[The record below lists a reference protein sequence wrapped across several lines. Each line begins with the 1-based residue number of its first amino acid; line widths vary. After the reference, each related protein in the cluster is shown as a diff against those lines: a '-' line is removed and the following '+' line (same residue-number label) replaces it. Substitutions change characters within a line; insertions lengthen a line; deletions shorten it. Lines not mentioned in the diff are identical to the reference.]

1 LAQFAQS
8 FNDLAFAVVR
18 FSLLLEWHWDH
29 RPSNAYD
36 DSARLMGLRSARVT
50 HSSELGFALSGERDL
65 PSLTSNAHLCWLPGR
80 RGESNRPTSV
90 CAGSTGCRN
99 LQAARD
105 ANHFHDCA
113 HPPEE
118 RECCPRD
125 PHRTLVIDP
134 LTNMGLCLVLVQ
146 PCTTGAMFLTPLKG
160 LSRRAV
166 KVVLSEPR
174 HPRRLTKPSEL
185 LGVVVSSQA
194 HLLLWQR
201 VTAPGHE
208 PR

>member
-1 LAQFAQS
+1 MRL
-8 FNDLAFAVVR
+8 
-18 FSLLLEWHWDH
+18 
-29 RPSNAYD
+29 PS
-36 DSARLMGLRSARVT
+36 SGSRCCSSGTGTIGPRMRMTTARLMGLRSARVT

-174 HPRRLTKPSEL
+174 HPRRLTKPSAIR
-185 LGVVVSSQA
+185 GGCSI
-194 HLLLWQR
+194 
-201 VTAPGHE
+201 TPGAFTTLAAGHGAGT
-208 PR
+208 